1 MAQQTRSRLLGV
13 KETGDLAP
21 EPLVRV
27 VVGLHGV
34 DV

>member
-13 KETGDLAP
+13 KEPGDLAP

-27 VVGLHGV
+27 IVGLQGV